1 MLARRAVNL
10 YQTAHFGGVSSDSKY
25 TYLHVSFIRR
35 YSNGPDPRDV
45 LVDLIPKITVC
56 GLGGAGGNT
65 VNNMINKQFSGV
77 DFLVANTDAQALAGS
92 VSTKR
97 VQLGRSVTRGLGAGA
112 KPSVGR
118 LSAEESLEEVLNDIG
133 SSHMVFITAGMGGG
147 TGTGSAPV
155 IANAAKSKGIL
166 TVGIVT
172 KPFHFEGKVRM
183 RLAEEGL
190 AELEKCVDTLI
201 VIPNQKLLELDNKQ
215 LPFSE
220 AFAMVDD
227 VLYHGIKG
235 VTDVLVKPGL
245 INLDFADVRTIMTD
259 MGRSLMGT
267 GEAEG
272 RGRAKSAAE
281 QALHNPLLEDVQ
293 IRGAKGVLINV
304 ASDGDATLLEVQE
317 IASTVSSAVDAEA
330 NIIFGSS
337 IDPELHGK
345 IRVTLI
351 VTGMSKN
358 DQLGKPA
365 TLPGQPQHIPQQ
377 SSHSSTPPLQQPY
390 QGSSHQQQH
399 QYPQQHAPAQS
410 QSQPLSSPAWSTAHN
425 SYAQYPQTHQP
436 PQPSQTQ
443 NVSPQDSSVKGIF
456 RKWW

>member
-1 MLARRAVNL
+1 
-10 YQTAHFGGVSSDSKY
+10 
-25 TYLHVSFIRR
+25 
-35 YSNGPDPRDV
+35 
-45 LVDLIPKITVC
+45 
-56 GLGGAGGNT
+56 
-65 VNNMINKQFSGV
+65 MINKHFSGV

-118 LSAEESLEEVLNDIG
+118 LSADESLDEVLKSIG
-133 SSHMVFITAGMGGG
+133 NSHMVFITAGMGGG

-215 LPFSE
+215 LPFRE

-317 IASTVSSAVDAEA
+317 IASTVSSAVDTEA

-351 VTGMSKN
+351 VTGMNKVEQSSKPIQH
-358 DQLGKPA
+358 QLG
-365 TLPGQPQHIPQQ
+365 TQTHQVPQSVPLTQHGSSTSTTTQTPFLNNTPQQ
-377 SSHSSTPPLQQPY
+377 TQTWNNVTPPTRGP
-390 QGSSHQQQH
+390 
-399 QYPQQHAPAQS
+399 YPQQYQIPTQ
-410 QSQPLSSPAWSTAHN
+410 
-425 SYAQYPQTHQP
+425 QYQTPQQYQNVQTP
-436 PQPSQTQ
+436 TQPSE
-443 NVSPQDSSVKGIF
+443 NSNKKGIF
-456 RKWW
+456 SKWW

>member
-1 MLARRAVNL
+1 MLVALTRPSLARTLLAGPHYAFV
-10 YQTAHFGGVSSDSKY
+10 
-25 TYLHVSFIRR
+25 RR
-35 YSNGPDPRDV
+35 FYSTDARDV

-65 VNNMINKQFSGV
+65 VNNMINKHFTGV
-77 DFLVANTDAQALAGS
+77 EFLVANTDAQALAGS
-92 VSTKR
+92 VSARR
-97 VQLGRSVTRGLGAGA
+97 VQLGRAVTRGLGAGA
-112 KPSVGR
+112 KPDVGR
-118 LSAEESLEEVLNDIG
+118 LSAEESLDEVLNEIG
-133 SSHMVFITAGMGGG
+133 NSHMVFVTAGMGGG

-172 KPFHFEGKVRM
+172 KPFRFEGNLRM

-190 AELEKCVDTLI
+190 AELERCVDTLI
-201 VIPNQKLLELDNKQ
+201 VIPNQKLLELENKAIAFKDA
-215 LPFSE
+215 FS
-220 AFAMVDD
+220 MVDD

-351 VTGMSKN
+351 VTGMNKI
-358 DQLGKPA
+358 DQPTA
-365 TLPGQPQHIPQQ
+365 VPPTYQAQQ
-377 SSHSSTPPLQQPY
+377 SHQP
-390 QGSSHQQQH
+390 HQPH
-399 QYPQQHAPAQS
+399 QS
-410 QSQPLSSPAWSTAHN
+410 QSHQTQSQSHQSHQYYQGTHAHAQPSQAKPSQPTHSPSQPVN
-425 SYAQYPQTHQP
+425 QSYYNPSQQAQYPQEGNQAPYSH
-436 PQPSQTQ
+436 TQ
-443 NVSPQDSSVKGIF
+443 DNNQSKKNFFG
-456 RKWW
+456 KW